1 MRTKPRTGLDYL
13 KWFWWYHRTNKFQP
27 YVYHKIALNPKS
39 YKPIFLQDAFDRA
52 KTILQ
57 REFSKYHD
65 LYFIFLTDIPDTY
78 REIVSSLSS
87 YHQQDKNTHFLYVE
101 TAKLEPNEFI
111 IPLMRTF
118 RNIKKY
124 LHIPPCIKGRG
135 PDSYPDTTVD
145 SYEDYVSRQQDNYYQ
160 INSNELSQTRQFYV
174 KFQGVSYGS
183 ITVCMQRVQ
192 DNFECLSTMYNEFE
206 SIQFNITSQCSG
218 DPFAYCQP
226 ITFRVEMESSYVRC
240 TEDDCRYP
248 DQVRYLVQMGDMS
261 CNGGAGMGTSYLMS
275 WLVVS
280 LALIV
285 VKYLSL

>member
-1 MRTKPRTGLDYL
+1 M
-13 KWFWWYHRTNKFQP
+13 
-27 YVYHKIALNPKS
+27 
-39 YKPIFLQDAFDRA
+39 
-52 KTILQ
+52 
-57 REFSKYHD
+57 
-65 LYFIFLTDIPDTY
+65 YFIFLTDIPATY
-78 REIVSSLSS
+78 REIVSSLST
-87 YHQQDKNTHFLYVE
+87 YHQQDKDSHFLYVE
-101 TAKLEPNEFI
+101 TAKLEPNEFN

-124 LHIPPCIKGRG
+124 LHIPPCMKDRG
-135 PDSYPDTTVD
+135 PDSYPDPTID

-206 SIQFNITSQCSG
+206 SIQFNITTSDRSGG

-226 ITFRVEMESSYVRC
+226 ITFRVELESSYVRC

-248 DQVRYLVQMGDMS
+248 DQVRYLMQMGDMS
-261 CNGGAGMGTSYLMS
+261 CNGAGAGTYLMS

-280 LALIV
+280 LGLIA
-285 VKYLSL
+285 VKFLSL